1 MASGYKVFQANE
13 MEWVL
18 DPATYEDDSG
28 TLTQLINSD
37 HIVENAQSNE
47 TIEPSPD
54 IIPIHEGV
62 VVYEHANYGGQVVY
76 LYEEGDFSLKQFKEM
91 GLKND
96 DISSIHISPGWSIQ
110 LFEHHNFE
118 GESIVFT
125 SDVRNLV
132 DHTWNDRASSMKVKH
147 GKLIAPKVVEPSQW
161 STVYEHKKD
170 AVVSLLCKK
179 SDGFYVGSAFFVSHD
194 GYIVTAAHNIVETSA
209 NDRPDVLIATIS
221 NINDTGV
228 TQAVVCDVIGL
239 DGNGDVA
246 VLKARGVY
254 NQTYFHWGD
263 SRNTPIGSDICTFGD
278 PKGQDFQS
286 FTAGHVRDNQYV
298 YKGTIE
304 SMAIDAQVY
313 EGCSGSPIVDV
324 HGQVVGIV
332 CFGIQN
338 GDGFSWGMSQYTLEY
353 VVYSIIREQS
363 NYSKGILDVEWRPV
377 DAFFLHRTQ
386 MLHQAVVGIYCL
398 TNSTSCE
405 LEKDDIILSID
416 GTSVKGSN
424 AASILWR
431 TQPNDIVL
439 VQYVRP
445 GSDTV
450 QTAQCTLKA
459 FSPQEDVVQLG
470 FVQASKYLIQPKKME
485 MEDV

>member
-13 MEWVL
+13 IEWVL
-18 DPATYEDDSG
+18 RPASYENNSD
-28 TLTQLINSD
+28 TLTQLVNSD
-37 HIVENAQSNE
+37 HIVVDIPSEETSDISQSKL
-47 TIEPSPD
+47 S
-54 IIPIHEGV
+54 IHEGV
-62 VVYEHANYGGQVVY
+62 AVYEHTYYGGQVIY
-76 LYEEGDFSLKQFKEM
+76 LYEEGDFTLKQFKEM

-125 SDVRNLV
+125 SDVQSLV
-132 DHTWNDRASSMKVKH
+132 EHTWNDRTSSMKIRH
-147 GKLIAPKVVEPSQW
+147 GKVIAPKAIEPSKW
-161 STVYEHKKD
+161 STIYEQKKD

-179 SDGFYVGSAFFVSHD
+179 SDGYYVGSAFFVSHD
-194 GYIVTAAHNIVETSA
+194 GYIVTAAHNIVETNA
-209 NDRPDVLIATIS
+209 NDRPEVLIATVS
-221 NINDTGV
+221 NINDTGI
-228 TQAVVCDVIGL
+228 TQAVTCDVIGV

-254 NQTYFHWGD
+254 NQTYFHWGV
-263 SRNTPIGSDICTFGD
+263 SRNTPIGSEICTFGD

-286 FTAGHVRDNQYV
+286 FTAGHVRDNRYV

-304 SMAIDAQVY
+304 SVAVDAQIY

-353 VVYSIIREQS
+353 VVYTIIRTQS
-363 NYSKGILDVEWRPV
+363 NYNKGILDVEWRPV

-386 MLHQAVVGIYCL
+386 MLDKAVRGIYCL

-405 LEKDDIILSID
+405 LQKDDIIVSID
-416 GTSVKGSN
+416 GVSIEDSN
-424 AASILWR
+424 AASVLWR
-431 TQPNDIVL
+431 RQPNDIVEIR
-439 VQYVRP
+439 YSRP
-445 GSDTV
+445 GIETI
-450 QTAQCTLKA
+450 QTTSCTLTSL
-459 FSPQEDVVQLG
+459 SPQEDVVQLG
-470 FVQASKYLIQPKKME
+470 FVQAAKYLIQPQKME
-485 MEDV
+485 EL